1 MTTAQ
6 QFVPVLLVDDDPGD
20 VLITREAFE
29 QHRIRNPLH
38 VVTDG
43 AEALRFLRREEE
55 HTEAPRPG
63 LILLDLN
70 LPKVNGSE
78 VLATVKTDAALRS
91 IPVIVLTTSSADEDV
106 RRSYDLHANAFITK
120 PADFTRFVD
129 VIQQIEDFFVTVVKL
144 PVEL

>member
-106 RRSYDLHANAFITK
+106 RRSYDLHANAYITK